1 MIVLGSSTRVPA
13 TVRPTGNGENSCEEE
28 EEEEKRE
35 SDIMRRPCLV
45 CEINVEEE
53 LLAAVASENV
63 MQSSSTGTVVISSV
77 VGLAGTGVA
86 ASDPISPM
94 IDDD

>member
-1 MIVLGSSTRVPA
+1 M
-13 TVRPTGNGENSCEEE
+13 RPTGSGDNSGD

>member
-1 MIVLGSSTRVPA
+1 M
-13 TVRPTGNGENSCEEE
+13 RPTGNGENSGEEE

-53 LLAAVASENV
+53 LLAAVARENV

-77 VGLAGTGVA
+77 VGLVGTGVA